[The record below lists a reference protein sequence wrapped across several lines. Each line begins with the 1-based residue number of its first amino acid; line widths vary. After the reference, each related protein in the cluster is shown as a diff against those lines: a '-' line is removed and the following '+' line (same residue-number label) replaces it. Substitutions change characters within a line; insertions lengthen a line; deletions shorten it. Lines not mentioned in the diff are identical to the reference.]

1 MRKLVIPATIC
12 TLALVGAVLL
22 LLPVED
28 AMAVHTT
35 IATNINK
42 QDRYIAFHISANT
55 TGGAD
60 IVIIPAKS
68 GQTLKVEITTIEVD
82 GAGGDDATFETTASV
97 AVTVGAIRTLA
108 SGVGLQIAVLDAD
121 TEHFVSVI
129 VAEDGE

>member
-42 QDRYIAFHISANT
+42 QDRYIAFYISANAT
-55 TGGAD
+55 ANSD
-60 IVIIPAKS
+60 IVIIPDKTTH
-68 GQTLKVEITTIEVD
+68 TLKVEVTSISLD
-82 GAGGDDATFETTASV
+82 GAGGTLLFEDTGSTAVPTGS
-97 AVTVGAIRTLA
+97 IQTLG
-108 SGVGLQIAVLDAD
+108 SGLGLQIADIKANS
-121 TEHFVSVI
+121 EHFVSVI
-129 VAEDGE
+129 VAEDDE